1 MQVLMIRNCKIFFR
15 NKKGVFS
22 SLIAALVVIA
32 LYVFFLGD
40 NMKKRLMEVENAD
53 NIINAWIMSGFISV
67 ASMTTTLG
75 AMGLM
80 IRDKENG
87 CIRDFFCSPVKAWQI
102 AGGYVLSSYI
112 VGVLMSIFTF
122 IAAEIYI
129 VCRGGQLLDILSL
142 MEVLG
147 VILIT
152 VLASSAIM
160 YFIIVLFSHS
170 DTYATV
176 SSVISPLAGFLT
188 GIYIPVGTLP
198 EVLQTVVKCFPI
210 SHGAAL
216 MRQVM
221 MKEPMDSG
229 LSGVSEEFVTEFKD
243 TLGVTLKMG
252 SDNDRVWIHI
262 VVLLITAVIFFGL
275 AVLIVNRKKS
285 WGNAEKGTLCR

>member
-1 MQVLMIRNCKIFFR
+1 MNVLLIRNCKIFFR

-22 SLIAALVVIA
+22 SLIAALVVIV

-40 NMKKRLMEVENAD
+40 NMKKSLVELENAD
-53 NIINAWIMSGFISV
+53 HIIDAWIMSGFISV

-87 CIRDFFCSPVKAWQI
+87 CIKDFFCSPLKEWQI

-129 VCRGGQLLDILSL
+129 VCRGGELLDLLS
-142 MEVLG
+142 MAMVLG
-147 VILIT
+147 VILLT
-152 VLASSAIM
+152 VLASSAMM
-160 YFIIVLFSHS
+160 YLLISLFSHS
-170 DTYATV
+170 DTYSTV
-176 SSVISPLAGFLT
+176 SSVIAPLSGFLT

-198 EVLQTVVKCFPI
+198 EGLQTVVKCFPI

-221 MKEPMDSG
+221 MKEPMDAG
-229 LSGVSEEFVTEFKD
+229 LSKVSGEFAADFKE
-243 TLGVTLKMG
+243 TLGITMTLG
-252 SDNDRVWIHI
+252 SHQDNVWIHI
-262 VVLLITAVIFFGL
+262 GILLITTVIFFGL
-275 AVLIVNRKKS
+275 SVLILKYKKR
-285 WGNAEKGTLCR
+285 EQ

>member
-1 MQVLMIRNCKIFFR
+1 MNVLLIRNCKIFFR

-22 SLIAALVVIA
+22 SLIAALVVIV

-40 NMKKRLMEVENAD
+40 SMKKSLTELAGAD
-53 NIINAWIMSGFISV
+53 HIIDAWIMSGFISI

-75 AMGLM
+75 AMGLR

-87 CIRDFFCSPVKAWQI
+87 CIKDFFCSPLKEWQI

-122 IAAEIYI
+122 ITAEIYI
-129 VCRGGQLLDILSL
+129 VCRGGQLLDLIS
-142 MEVLG
+142 MVKVLG
-147 VILIT
+147 VILLT

-160 YFIIVLFSHS
+160 YFLISLFSHS

-176 SSVISPLAGFLT
+176 SSVIAPLSGFLT

-198 EVLQTVVKCFPI
+198 EGLQTVVKCFPI

-221 MKEPMDSG
+221 MKEPMDAGLPKVSG
-229 LSGVSEEFVTEFKD
+229 EYASDFKE
-243 TLGVTLKMG
+243 TLGITLNIG
-252 SDNDRVWIHI
+252 STQDNVWIHI
-262 VVLLITAVIFFGL
+262 GILLITALIFFGL
-275 AVLIVNRKKS
+275 SVLILKYKKR
-285 WGNAEKGTLCR
+285 EK

>member
-1 MQVLMIRNCKIFFR
+1 MNILLIRNCKIFFR

-22 SLIAALVVIA
+22 SLIAALVVIV

-40 NMKKRLMEVENAD
+40 NMKKSLVELENAD
-53 NIINAWIMSGFISV
+53 HIIDAWIMSGFISV

-87 CIRDFFCSPVKAWQI
+87 CIKDFFCSPIREWQI

-129 VCRGGQLLDILSL
+129 VCRGGELLDLLS
-142 MEVLG
+142 MAMVLG
-147 VILIT
+147 VILLT
-152 VLASSAIM
+152 VLASSAMM
-160 YFIIVLFSHS
+160 YLLISLFSHS
-170 DTYATV
+170 DTYSTV
-176 SSVISPLAGFLT
+176 SSVIAPLSGFLT

-198 EVLQTVVKCFPI
+198 EGLQTVVKCFPI

-221 MKEPMDSG
+221 MKEPMDAG
-229 LSGVSEEFVTEFKD
+229 LSKVSGEFAVDFKE
-243 TLGVTLKMG
+243 TLGITMTLG
-252 SDNDRVWIHI
+252 SHQDNVWIHI
-262 VVLLITAVIFFGL
+262 GILLITAVIFFGL
-275 AVLIVNRKKS
+275 SVLILKYKKR
-285 WGNAEKGTLCR
+285 EQ

>member
-1 MQVLMIRNCKIFFR
+1 MNVLLIRNCKIFFR

-22 SLIAALVVIA
+22 SLIAALVVIV

-40 NMKKRLMEVENAD
+40 SMKKSLTELEGAD
-53 NIINAWIMSGFISV
+53 HIIDAWIMSGFISI

-87 CIRDFFCSPVKAWQI
+87 CIKDFFCSPLKEWQI

-122 IAAEIYI
+122 ITAEIYI
-129 VCRGGQLLDILSL
+129 VCRGGQLLDLIS
-142 MEVLG
+142 MVKVLG
-147 VILIT
+147 VILLT
-152 VLASSAIM
+152 VLTSSAIM
-160 YFIIVLFSHS
+160 YFLISLFSHS

-176 SSVISPLAGFLT
+176 SSVIAPLSGFLT

-198 EVLQTVVKCFPI
+198 EGLQTVVKCFPI

-221 MKEPMDSG
+221 MKEPMDAG
-229 LSGVSEEFVTEFKD
+229 LSKVSGEYAADFKESLGI
-243 TLGVTLKMG
+243 TLNIG
-252 SDNDRVWIHI
+252 STHDNVWIHI
-262 VVLLITAVIFFGL
+262 GILLITALIFFGL
-275 AVLIVNRKKS
+275 SVLILKYKKR
-285 WGNAEKGTLCR
+285 EK